1 MNSLD
6 SLLELTNDFLKNLAD
21 AINQPDL
28 EIQPDQKLKD
38 LPNWDSL
45 AILTTLSMLDQE
57 YAVNMSGADLQACET
72 VSDLFAK
79 VEAAKS

>member
-1 MNSLD
+1 M
-6 SLLELTNDFLKNLAD
+6 NDFLQNLAD

-28 EIQPDQKLKD
+28 EIQPDQKLTD

-57 YAVNMSGADLQACET
+57 YGVTLSGADLQACES